1 MADARPVAASDGV
14 LLEVRDLKVHFPLGH
29 SRMLARSGGAVRAV
43 DCVTLQI
50 RRGETLGLVGESGS
64 GKTTFGRAVLRAIEP
79 TAGRVIFHHG
89 GTAIDVTALDRRGL
103 RRVWQHMQMVFQDPY
118 ASLNPRMTVR
128 DIIGEPLVAH
138 RLARGKA
145 LEQRVVDIAGRCGLG
160 IEHLGRYPHAFSG
173 GQRQRIAIA
182 RALVLQPEFVV
193 CDEPVSALDVS
204 IQAQILNLLR
214 ALQRELGPAYLF
226 ISHDLAAVAYAS
238 DRVAVMYLG
247 EVVELAPT
255 EELYYRPKHPYT
267 EALMAAI
274 PAADPDA
281 PTRPAPLAG
290 ERPDPAD
297 PPPGCRFHTRCRYAD
312 DLCRHVPPVLTE
324 QAPGHFTACHYAG
337 RLRLAGAFDQA
348 ASTRGPAA
356 AQPLAPAIEG
366 GNLAS

>member
-1 MADARPVAASDGV
+1 MDEAVPFAPTDDV
-14 LLEVRDLKVHFPLGH
+14 LLDVHDLKVHFPARH
-29 SRMLARSGGAVRAV
+29 SSVVRRSAGAVRAV
-43 DCVTLQI
+43 DGVTLQI

-64 GKTTFGRAVLRAIEP
+64 GKTTLGRAVLRAVEP
-79 TAGRVIFHHG
+79 TSGRVLFRRG
-89 GTAIDVTALDRRGL
+89 GSAVDVTALDRRGL
-103 RRVWQHMQMVFQDPY
+103 RRAWQHMQMVFQDPY

-145 LEQRVVDIAGRCGLG
+145 LEQRVADIATRCGLG
-160 IEHLGRYPHAFSG
+160 LEHLGRHPHAFSG

-214 ALQRELGPAYLF
+214 TLQRELGPAYLF

-247 EVVELAPT
+247 EIVELAPT
-255 EELYYRPKHPYT
+255 EDLYYRPKHPYT

-274 PAADPDA
+274 PVADPDA
-281 PTRPAPLAG
+281 AVRPAPLAG
-290 ERPDPAD
+290 ERPDPAN

-312 DLCRHVPPVLTE
+312 ALCHRARPVLIE
-324 QAPGHFTACHYAG
+324 HAPGHFAACHHAAS
-337 RLRLAGAFDQA
+337 LRLAGAIQQTEA
-348 ASTRGPAA
+348 APGSAA
-356 AQPLAPAIEG
+356 HAQTKG
-366 GNLAS
+366 ASFIS

>member
-1 MADARPVAASDGV
+1 MADARPVAAADGV
-14 LLEVRDLKVHFPLGH
+14 LLEVRDLKVHFPLAR
-29 SRMLARSGGAVRAV
+29 SRALARSGGAVRAV
-43 DCVTLQI
+43 DGVTLQI

-89 GTAIDVTALDRRGL
+89 DAAIDVTALDRRGL
-103 RRVWQHMQMVFQDPY
+103 RAVWQHMQMVFQDPY

-128 DIIGEPLVAH
+128 EIIGESLVAH
-138 RLARGKA
+138 RLARGKV
-145 LEQRVVDIAGRCGLG
+145 LEQRVTDIAARCGLG
-160 IEHLGRYPHAFSG
+160 VEHLGRYPHAFSG

-182 RALVLQPEFVV
+182 RALVLQPAFVV

-214 ALQRELGPAYLF
+214 TLQRELGPAYLF

-247 EVVELAPT
+247 EIVELAPT

-281 PTRPAPLAG
+281 VVRPAPLAG

-312 DLCRHVPPVLTE
+312 ALCRRQPPPLIE
-324 QAPGHFTACHYAG
+324 LAPGHFAACHHAA
-337 RLRLAGAFDQA
+337 RLKLAGAFEQA
-348 ASTRGPAA
+348 RAA
-356 AQPLAPAIEG
+356 GDPMAQPLATEG
-366 GNLAS
+366 GFAS

>member
-1 MADARPVAASDGV
+1 MLPAIAMADSVTPANDV
-14 LLEVRDLKVHFPLGH
+14 LLEVHDLKVHFPVRRSAG
-29 SRMLARSGGAVRAV
+29 LARAAATVRAV
-43 DCVTLQI
+43 DGVTLRI

-64 GKTTFGRAVLRAIEP
+64 GKTTLGRAVLRAVEP
-79 TAGRVIFHHG
+79 TEGRVILHRG
-89 GTAIDVTALDRRGL
+89 NDTIDVTALDRRGL
-103 RRVWQHMQMVFQDPY
+103 RAVWQHMQMVFQDPY

-128 DIIGEPLVAH
+128 DIISEPLIAN

-145 LEQRVVDIAGRCGLG
+145 LEQRVAEIAGRCGLG

-182 RALVLQPEFVV
+182 RALILQPEFVV

-247 EVVELAPT
+247 QIVELALT
-255 EELYYRPKHPYT
+255 EDLYYRPKHPYT

-274 PAADPDA
+274 PAADPEEA
-281 PTRPAPLAG
+281 VRPAPLAG
-290 ERPDPAD
+290 ERPDPSD
-297 PPPGCRFHTRCRYAD
+297 PPAGCRFHTRCRYAI
-312 DLCRHVPPVLTE
+312 DLCRQVPPPLTE
-324 QAPGHFTACHYAG
+324 PELGHFVACHRATE
-337 RLRLAGAFDQA
+337 LTLKGAFEQHRPED
-348 ASTRGPAA
+348 RAA
-356 AQPLAPAIEG
+356 APINARVVPA
-366 GNLAS
+366 

>member
-1 MADARPVAASDGV
+1 MVDGRPIDAGDGL
-14 LLEVRDLKVHFPLGH
+14 LLELRDLKVHFPAHH
-29 SRMLARSGGAVRAV
+29 SRVLPQAGGAVRAV
-43 DCVTLQI
+43 DGVTLQI

-64 GKTTFGRAVLRAIEP
+64 GKTTLGRAVLRAIEP
-79 TAGRVIFHHG
+79 TAGRVIFHRG
-89 GTAIDVTALDRRGL
+89 SAAIDVTALDRRGL
-103 RRVWQHMQMVFQDPY
+103 RGVWQHMQMVFQDPY

-145 LEQRVVDIAGRCGLG
+145 LEQRVADIAGRCGLAT
-160 IEHLGRYPHAFSG
+160 EHLGRYPHAFSG

-247 EVVELAPT
+247 EIVELAPT
-255 EELYYRPKHPYT
+255 EDLYYRPKHPYT

-281 PTRPAPLAG
+281 ATRPAPLAG
-290 ERPDPAD
+290 ERPDPAN

-312 DLCRHVPPVLTE
+312 ELCRHVPPVLSE
-324 QAPGHFTACHYAG
+324 QAPGHFAACHHAG
-337 RLRLAGAFDQA
+337 RLRLAGAFEQA
-348 ASTRGPAA
+348 AATAR
-356 AQPLAPAIEG
+356 PLAQAIEG

>member
-1 MADARPVAASDGV
+1 MADAIPIASAAGA
-14 LLEVRDLKVHFPLGH
+14 LLEVDDLKVHFPLSPQHILGQ
-29 SRMLARSGGAVRAV
+29 STGAVRAV
-43 DCVTLQI
+43 DGVTLRI

-64 GKTTFGRAVLRAIEP
+64 GKTTLGRAVLRAVNP
-79 TAGRVIFHHG
+79 TAGRVLFHHEG
-89 GTAIDVTALDRRGL
+89 RAVDVTALDRRGL
-103 RRVWQHMQMVFQDPY
+103 RAVWQHMQMVFQDPY

-128 DIIGEPLVAH
+128 DIIGEPLVAN

-145 LEQRVVDIAGRCGLG
+145 LEQRVAEIATRCGLAP
-160 IEHLGRYPHAFSG
+160 EHLGRYPHAFSG

-182 RALVLQPEFVV
+182 RALVLQPAFVV

-247 EVVELAPT
+247 QIVELAPT

-274 PAADPDA
+274 PVADPDA
-281 PTRPAPLAG
+281 ARRPAPLAG
-290 ERPDPAD
+290 ERPDPAN

-312 DLCRHVPPVLTE
+312 AVCRQVVPSLTE
-324 QAPGHFTACHYAG
+324 QSPGHLAACHHAG
-337 RLRLAGAFDQA
+337 RLRLAGAFEQA
-348 ASTRGPAA
+348 E
-356 AQPLAPAIEG
+356 APPSPSQLRAIEG
-366 GNLAS
+366 GGSIP